1 MDLEEMKNLRN
12 ETGIQDDNFSIITK
26 MIASYYMEFNS
37 SKYKRRFTDDIA
49 LLTTVGVL
57 DAQIYVFQEKNITI
71 QEIKN
76 LAKVS
81 LIEQNPLLEF
91 TISLGIIISKIEEPD
106 FEIEDIE
113 YSWNSQRNRLS
124 ILIEEIIN
132 NYPQGTPEEKLV
144 KSHAKLFLN
153 STQTKGFRIEIG
165 IKNKSWF

>member
-12 ETGIQDDNFSIITK
+12 KFGIQVDNFSLITK
-26 MIASYYMEFNS
+26 MIASYYMEFDL
-37 SKYKRRFTDDIA
+37 KYKRRFRDDIA

-81 LIEQNPLLEF
+81 LTKQNPLLEF
-91 TISLGIIISKIEEPD
+91 TIGLGIIIIKIEEPD
-106 FEIEDIE
+106 FEIEEIE

-124 ILIEEIIN
+124 ILIEEIKN
-132 NYPQGTPEEKLV
+132 NYPQDTYEEKLV